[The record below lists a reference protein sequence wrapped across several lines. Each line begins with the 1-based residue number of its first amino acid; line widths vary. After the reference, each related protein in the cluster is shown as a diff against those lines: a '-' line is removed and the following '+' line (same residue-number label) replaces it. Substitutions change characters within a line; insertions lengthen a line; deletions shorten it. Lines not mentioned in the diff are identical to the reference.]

1 MLFTSAIINS
11 HSSINLLSN
20 IGINIDNFVSRNVN
34 NYDDI
39 RSCSITSNKNTSKI
53 VLISLSKILMDY
65 VTKMK
70 QLNNISDKDKTRNPI
85 NNL

>member
-1 MLFTSAIINS
+1 MLFTLTITNS

-20 IGINIDNFVSRNVN
+20 IGININNFVSRNIN

-39 RSCSITSNKNTSKI
+39 RNCSITSNKNTFKI
-53 VLISLSKILMDY
+53 VLIFLSEILMDY
-65 VTKMK
+65 VTKIK
-70 QLNNISDKDKTRNPI
+70 QLNNISDKDKTKNPI